1 MPAYVVIET
10 DVTDPERYEQ
20 YKAAGS
26 LSVAAAGG
34 RYLVR
39 GGELVVLEGDW
50 QPSRLVVLE
59 FEDLAAVRRG
69 MSPRPTR
76 RRGSC
81 AKVQRACAQWPF
93 RASTRQAW
101 RELPRP
107 HNPQQTS
114 CARVRIGV
122 YRAACGSLQFD
133 SSRDY
138 VRELKSAAC
147 C

>member
-20 YKAAGS
+20 YKVAGS

-59 FEDLAAVRRG
+59 FEDLAAARR
-69 MSPRPTR
+69 
-76 RRGSC
+76 
-81 AKVQRACAQWPF
+81 WH
-93 RASTRQAW
+93 
-101 RELPRP
+101 E
-107 HNPQQTS
+107 
-114 CARVRIGV
+114 
-122 YRAACGSLQFD
+122 
-133 SSRDY
+133 
-138 VRELKSAAC
+138 SAAYQEARKLREGAARLRAVAVQGID
-147 C
+147 